1 MTDRGALVGSMLQLA
16 LYRCLPTVLKSSVS
30 VSTSSFSGV
39 ISYGGEA
46 PAYKVDDPR
55 AYELLS
61 GGLTVDDS
69 EKSYTLI
76 HLNGCHQPY
85 NMDENGNRVENG
97 SFESAMRGC
106 FGMIYSYIDEMRRL
120 GVYED
125 STIIIT
131 GDHPSA
137 RDDGE
142 IPAQPRLTALFVKPA
157 GTCDEPLA
165 YSHAQVSQENLIPT
179 IVKSAGIET
188 ENDYG
193 RSYFDIAEG
202 ENVTRHHK
210 FELYDDG
217 DTRIIDFAI
226 TGMGRDFSNW
236 KIVSDINIGS
246 LYN

>member
-1 MTDRGALVGSMLQLA
+1 MTDRAALVGNMAQLSV
-16 LYRCLPTVLKSSVS
+16 YRSLPTVLKSTLS
-30 VSTSSFSGV
+30 VSTSSFNSV

-85 NMDENGNRVENG
+85 NMDENGNRVEDG
-97 SFESAMRGC
+97 SFEGAMRGC

-120 GVYED
+120 GVYEN
-125 STIIIT
+125 STIVIT

-142 IPAQPRLTALFVKPA
+142 IPTQPRLTALFVKPA
-157 GTCDEPLA
+157 GACDEPLA
-165 YSHAQVSQENLIPT
+165 YSSAQVCQANLIPT
-179 IVKSAGIET
+179 LVKSAGIET
-188 ENDYG
+188 DVDYG
-193 RSYFDIAEG
+193 RTYFEIAKG

-210 FELYDDG
+210 FELYDKG
-217 DTRIIDFAI
+217 DTRIVDFAV
-226 TGMGRDFSNW
+226 TGMGKDFSNW
-236 KIVSDINIGS
+236 EIVSDVNIGS
-246 LYN
+246 LY